1 MNRSNNDHLAL
12 LGGIIYPGPTEEP
25 IRDGVLLIVGKQ
37 IIAVGHRRE
46 VSIPP
51 GARVLDCS
59 GAAITAGFWNSHVHF
74 FERKWADAKNIPA
87 PELAR
92 QLQDAFTRYGFTS
105 VFDTGSAW
113 ENTRKIRDRV
123 ESEEVAGPRI
133 HSTGEILIAPGALPS
148 EVVLRMMGA
157 MATPAYEIACDD
169 DAISAVRKL
178 VEAGVNAIKVHLQ
191 PPPPPK
197 PPFAESAIVAAI
209 NEAHER
215 GKLVFV
221 HPNTGADV
229 LSAARAGVDVVAHT
243 TPLSGMWEETIVSAM
258 RERGVALTPTLALW
272 QYFLRHDRLSRQ
284 EQVVNTA
291 LQQLRAWVQCGGA
304 VLFGTDLGAVDY
316 DPTPEYLLM
325 ARAGMTFRQILAS
338 LTSAP
343 AQRFGEAN
351 QVGRVA
357 AGLKPDLV
365 VLRGDPSADVRALAA
380 VQYTFRDAQIVYAAN
395 N

>member
-1 MNRSNNDHLAL
+1 MNRSNNDHMAL

-157 MATPAYEIACDD
+157 MATPAYEIASDD